1 MHIPFE
7 RRNLHDIRDEV
18 CRDSEMYGKDVWRMK
33 QMDLLEEYLRE
44 KEIRYE
50 RKDIDGGEQ
59 IMAYS
64 KNGDRL
70 WDAICTKYSYG
81 HEKGLIEIMGNIV
94 DRERVVDG
102 VEGCLTAQ
110 DVIDRVEGRL

>member
-1 MHIPFE
+1 
-7 RRNLHDIRDEV
+7 
-18 CRDSEMYGKDVWRMK
+18 MK

-44 KEIRYE
+44 KEIKYQ
-50 RKDIDGGEQ
+50 RKDMDGGEQ
-59 IMAYS
+59 IIAYS

-81 HEKGLIEIMGNIV
+81 HERGLLEIMGDIV
-94 DRERVVDG
+94 DGRRVGDS
-102 VEGCLTAQ
+102 VEGWLTAQ